1 MNTNSFRTHWRIP
14 ALAALALL
22 ALAAVALVIVYAPP
36 VHGQSDEETDPTV
49 SFTSLSIPS
58 KTYTAGTDV
67 NAKVPQGAPLDPVE
81 GYPKLPEATFTGAP
95 ANTVSWDVA
104 YTATNL
110 PDGLTLGQDRVIY
123 GAPTTANASA
133 VTVTYTATV
142 SVYVDPDA
150 DGEYDDLTTS
160 TYTANLAFQVTVAPA
175 VTFDASALKFIGS
188 RIISW
193 KSGNPPTG
201 GWGPTG
207 SASVTDA
214 GLTTSPTYSAS
225 ITFPAATG
233 GSGTLTYKLLENRV
247 DDNNS
252 NKPVTPR
259 PLSEAASGITFDSS
273 TRALGG
279 TPASA
284 ARKTWAVIYMAED
297 ENGSFAS
304 GYLNIYAGGYG
315 GL

>member
-1 MNTNSFRTHWRIP
+1 MNATSIRTRWRIP

-22 ALAAVALVIVYAPP
+22 ALAAAALVFWPAPA
-36 VHGQSDEETDPTV
+36 HGQNDQGTPTV

-67 NAKVPQGAPLDPVE
+67 NAKVPIGAASNPIE
-81 GYPKLPEATFTGAP
+81 GYPKLPEATFTNAP

-142 SVYVDPDA
+142 SVYVDPDPNNNSYT
-150 DGEYDDLTTS
+150 DVTTS
-160 TYTANLAFQVTVAPA
+160 TYTANLTFQVTVAPA

-193 KSGNPPTG
+193 KSGNPPSG
-201 GWGPTG
+201 GWGADRLRLRHRRRLDHIPHVLRLDHLPG
-207 SASVTDA
+207 GHGRVGYAHVQPA
-214 GLTTSPTYSAS
+214 GEQ
-225 ITFPAATG
+225 G
-233 GSGTLTYKLLENRV
+233 G
-247 DDNNS
+247 
-252 NKPVTPR
+252 
-259 PLSEAASGITFDSS
+259 
-273 TRALGG
+273 
-279 TPASA
+279 
-284 ARKTWAVIYMAED
+284 
-297 ENGSFAS
+297 
-304 GYLNIYAGGYG
+304 
-315 GL
+315 

>member
-1 MNTNSFRTHWRIP
+1 MNTNSFRTHRRIP
-14 ALAALALL
+14 AYAVLALL
-22 ALAAVALVIVYAPP
+22 ALAAALVFWPAPA
-36 VHGQSDEETDPTV
+36 HGQGDGDNTPTV
-49 SFTSLSIPS
+49 NFSAIIPS
-58 KTYTAGTDV
+58 KSYTAGTDV
-67 NAKVPQGAPLDPVE
+67 NAKVPPGAPGDPVE
-81 GYPKLPEATFTGAP
+81 GYPKLPEATLINAP
-95 ANTVSWDVA
+95 ANTVGWDVA

-110 PDGLTLGQDRVIY
+110 PDGLTLGEDRVIY

-160 TYTANLAFQVTVAPA
+160 TYTANRIFQVTVAPA
-175 VTFDASALKFIGS
+175 VTFSAEARKFFGS

-193 KSGNPPTG
+193 KSGTPPNG

-207 SASVTDA
+207 SGGVNDA
-214 GLTTSPTYSAS
+214 GLTTTPTYSAS

-247 DDNNS
+247 DENNA
-252 NKPVTPR
+252 NKPVEPR

-279 TPASA
+279 TPAGA
-284 ARKTWAVIYMAED
+284 ARKTWAVIYVAED

>member
-1 MNTNSFRTHWRIP
+1 MNANSFRTHWRIP
-14 ALAALALL
+14 ALAVLALL
-22 ALAAVALVIVYAPP
+22 ALAAALVFWPAPA
-36 VHGQSDEETDPTV
+36 HGQGDEEETDPTV
-49 SFTSLSIPS
+49 TLPLSIPA
-58 KTYTAGTDV
+58 KTYTVGTDV
-67 NAKVPQGAPLDPVE
+67 NAKVTTDNTPVE
-81 GYPKLPEATFTGAP
+81 GYPKLPEATFTNAP

-123 GAPTTANASA
+123 GVPTTAITNP

-150 DGEYDDLTTS
+150 DGEYDDVTTS
-160 TYTANLAFQVTVAPA
+160 TYTASRTFQITVAPA
-175 VTFDASALKFIGS
+175 VAFSAEARKFFGS
-188 RIISW
+188 RIIAW
-193 KSGNPPTG
+193 KSGNPPSG

-207 SASVTDA
+207 SASVNDA
-214 GLTTSPTYSAS
+214 GLTTNPTYSAS

-247 DDNNS
+247 DENNS
-252 NKPVTPR
+252 NKPVEPR

-279 TPASA
+279 TPAGA
-284 ARKTWAVIYMAED
+284 ARKTWAVIYVAED